1 MDSIGSQHFNVPEA
15 FCVVNVN
22 QTTKH
27 IEKNHFCWL
36 TDLLDLI
43 YTVKTAVLFY
53 IWLFNFCT
61 WILLDL
67 AEEYKALF
75 ISFVYFF

>member
-1 MDSIGSQHFNVPEA
+1 M
-15 FCVVNVN
+15 NVN

-27 IEKNHFCWL
+27 IEKKITFVAL
-36 TDLLDLI
+36 TQITGIRFNLYSED
-43 YTVKTAVLFY
+43 YAVLFY

-67 AEEYKALF
+67 PEKYKALF
-75 ISFVYFF
+75 I